1 MSRTWREPPAS
12 NAFSVYHNGSI
23 TSELFRVQEDG
34 EVGVVNFPAARLDA
48 ANRTGRGVIDLVSG
62 NFHWALPL
70 VGLPRRSGLD
80 LGLSLSPNSLIWMRE
95 IPRRASLSA
104 SHLSSRRSTIRGR

>member
-1 MSRTWREPPAS
+1 
-12 NAFSVYHNGSI
+12 
-23 TSELFRVQEDG
+23 
-34 EVGVVNFPAARLDA
+34 
-48 ANRTGRGVIDLVSG
+48 
-62 NFHWALPL
+62 

-104 SHLSSRRSTIRGR
+104 SHLSTRRSTICARVSRPTSSSPRHPRASN